1 MPPGD
6 RPSAVR
12 SSVLVDDRFD
22 AVLAEIRAMHDRKNA
37 DYGTAAD
44 PYANV
49 RASEDFGIPGW
60 VGAVLRAGDKQRR
73 LQAAARGSALANEG
87 IRDSLID
94 NAVYYLIA
102 AILFDEVAG

>member
-1 MPPGD
+1 M
-6 RPSAVR
+6 
-12 SSVLVDDRFD
+12 VDDRFA
-22 AVLAEIRAMHDRKNA
+22 AVLAELRAMHDRKNA
-37 DYGTAAD
+37 DYGTTVD

-60 VGAVLRAGDKQRR
+60 IGAVMRAGDKQRR
-73 LQAAARGSALANEG
+73 LQAAARGSQLTNEG

-94 NAVYYLIA
+94 NAVYYIIA